1 MTVNER
7 VKEIRKSVELTMEKF
22 GERLGVGKVAISCIE
37 SGKNNVTEQM
47 IKSIC
52 REFGYREEWLR
63 DGIEPK
69 KPEIDQDIEY
79 GMICADLGITDSR
92 AKQLI
97 MNYGR
102 FSPED
107 KELFWG
113 YIDRLCSAAKATEN
127 HAFSQESSNDIDEND
142 T

>member
-7 VKEIRKSVELTMEKF
+7 VKEIRKSNELTMEKF
-22 GERLGVGKVAISCIE
+22 GQRLGVGKVAISCIE

-69 KPEIDQDIEY
+69 KPEKLEEDELAEYIEDLLSTESPVY
-79 GMICADLGITDSR
+79 TLIKSILKIYYKLDPKSKQVADDTIN
-92 AKQLI
+92 KLI
-97 MNYGR
+97 A
-102 FSPED
+102 EIK
-107 KELFWG
+107 KEG
-113 YIDRLCSAAKATEN
+113 
-127 HAFSQESSNDIDEND
+127 
-142 T
+142 

>member
-7 VKEIRKSVELTMEKF
+7 VREIRKSVKLTMEKF

-69 KPEIDQDIEY
+69 QPPKLEEDELAEYIE
-79 GMICADLGITDSR
+79 DL
-92 AKQLI
+92 L
-97 MNYGR
+97 
-102 FSPED
+102 
-107 KELFWG
+107 
-113 YIDRLCSAAKATEN
+113 
-127 HAFSQESSNDIDEND
+127 
-142 T
+142 

>member
-63 DGIEPK
+63 DGIDPPK
-69 KPEIDQDIEY
+69 PVIDEDVEY
-79 GMICADLGITDSR
+79 GQICAELGITDSR
-92 AKQLI
+92 AKQII
-97 MNYGR
+97 MNYGKM
-102 FSPED
+102 SPKN
-107 KELFWG
+107 KELFWSF
-113 YIDRLCSAAKATEN
+113 IN
-127 HAFSQESSNDIDEND
+127 QIFESEKKDQ
-142 T
+142 

>member
-7 VKEIRKSVELTMEKF
+7 VREIRKSVELTMEKF

-37 SGKNNVTEQM
+37 SGKNNVTDQM

-69 KPEIDQDIEY
+69 QPPKLEEDELAEYIE
-79 GMICADLGITDSR
+79 DLLSTDNSTYTLVKSILKLITSLTISLNR
-92 AKQLI
+92 
-97 MNYGR
+97 
-102 FSPED
+102 
-107 KELFWG
+107 
-113 YIDRLCSAAKATEN
+113 
-127 HAFSQESSNDIDEND
+127 
-142 T
+142 

>member
-63 DGIEPK
+63 DGVEPK
-69 KPEIDQDIEY
+69 QPVIDEDVEY
-79 GMICADLGITDSR
+79 GQICAELGITDAR
-92 AKQLI
+92 AKQII
-97 MNYGR
+97 MNYGKM
-102 FSPED
+102 SSEN
-107 KELFWG
+107 KELFWNF
-113 YIDRLCSAAKATEN
+113 INEIFELEKKE
-127 HAFSQESSNDIDEND
+127 Q
-142 T
+142 

>member
-63 DGIEPK
+63 DGVEPK
-69 KPEIDQDIEY
+69 KPEIDADIEY
-79 GMICADLGITDSR
+79 GQICAELGITDSR
-92 AKQLI
+92 AKQIIL
-97 MNYGR
+97 NYGR

-107 KELFWG
+107 KKLFWS
-113 YIDRLCSAAKATEN
+113 YIDRLCSTNNKAEYKEDSKDFQN
-127 HAFSQESSNDIDEND
+127 GIDEQ
-142 T
+142 

>member
-1 MTVNER
+1 MFFVNSTNFFIDVLVLKCYSLSTGGEKMTVNER
-7 VKEIRKSVELTMEKF
+7 VREIRKSVKLTMEKF

-69 KPEIDQDIEY
+69 QPPKLE
-79 GMICADLGITDSR
+79 
-92 AKQLI
+92 
-97 MNYGR
+97 
-102 FSPED
+102 ED
-107 KELFWG
+107 ELVN
-113 YIDRLCSAAKATEN
+113 T
-127 HAFSQESSNDIDEND
+127 
-142 T
+142 

>member
-7 VKEIRKSVELTMEKF
+7 VREIRKAEKLTLEKF
-22 GERLGVGKVAISCIE
+22 GEKLGVGKTAISSIE
-37 SGKNNVTEQM
+37 HGINGVTDQM
-47 IKSIC
+47 IKLIC

-63 DGIEPK
+63 DGTEPK
-69 KPEIDQDIEY
+69 KPVIDEDLEY

-107 KELFWG
+107 KKLFWS
-113 YIDRLCSAAKATEN
+113 YIDKLCAVGNALN
-127 HAFSQESSNDIDEND
+127 ND
-142 T
+142 TTK

>member
-7 VKEIRKSVELTMEKF
+7 VKEIRKSNELTMEKF
-22 GERLGVGKVAISCIE
+22 GQRLGVGKVAISCIE

-69 KPEIDQDIEY
+69 KPEKLEEDELAEYIEDLLSTESPVY
-79 GMICADLGITDSR
+79 TLIKSILTIYYKLDPKSKQVADDTIN
-92 AKQLI
+92 KLI
-97 MNYGR
+97 A
-102 FSPED
+102 EIK
-107 KELFWG
+107 KEG
-113 YIDRLCSAAKATEN
+113 
-127 HAFSQESSNDIDEND
+127 
-142 T
+142 

>member
-7 VKEIRKSVELTMEKF
+7 VKEIRKSLELTMEKF

-69 KPEIDQDIEY
+69 RPVIDEDVEY
-79 GMICADLGITDSR
+79 GQICAQLGITDAR
-92 AKQLI
+92 AKKVI
-97 MNYGR
+97 MNYGKM
-102 FSPED
+102 SSEN
-107 KELFWG
+107 KELFWNF
-113 YIDRLCSAAKATEN
+113 INEI
-127 HAFSQESSNDIDEND
+127 FESEKKDQ
-142 T
+142 

>member
-7 VKEIRKSVELTMEKF
+7 VKEIRKSYNLTMEKF

-63 DGIEPK
+63 DGVEPK
-69 KPEIDQDIEY
+69 QPVIDEDVEY
-79 GMICADLGITDSR
+79 GQICAELGVTDAR
-92 AKQLI
+92 AKQII
-97 MNYGR
+97 MNYGKM
-102 FSPED
+102 SSEN
-107 KELFWG
+107 KELFWNF
-113 YIDRLCSAAKATEN
+113 INEI
-127 HAFSQESSNDIDEND
+127 FESEKKDQ
-142 T
+142 

>member
-1 MTVNER
+1 MTINER
-7 VKEIRKSVELTMEKF
+7 VKEVRKLEELTMESF
-22 GERLGVGKVAISCIE
+22 GSKLGVGRSAISNLE
-37 SGKNNVTEQM
+37 NNKRNVTDQM

-69 KPEIDQDIEY
+69 KPEIDEDIEY
-79 GMICADLGITDSR
+79 GMICADLGITDKR

-107 KELFWG
+107 KKLFWE
-113 YIDRLCSAAKATEN
+113 YIDRLCETN
-127 HAFSQESSNDIDEND
+127 N
-142 T
+142 

>member
-7 VKEIRKSVELTMEKF
+7 VKEIRKSAELTMEKF

-69 KPEIDQDIEY
+69 KLEIDTDIEY
-79 GMICADLGITDSR
+79 GQICAELGINDNR
-92 AKQLI
+92 AKQIIL
-97 MNYGR
+97 NYGR

-107 KELFWG
+107 KKLFWS
-113 YIDRLCSAAKATEN
+113 YIDRLCSTNNKAE
-127 HAFSQESSNDIDEND
+127 HDEDPKDSQNDIDKQ
-142 T
+142 